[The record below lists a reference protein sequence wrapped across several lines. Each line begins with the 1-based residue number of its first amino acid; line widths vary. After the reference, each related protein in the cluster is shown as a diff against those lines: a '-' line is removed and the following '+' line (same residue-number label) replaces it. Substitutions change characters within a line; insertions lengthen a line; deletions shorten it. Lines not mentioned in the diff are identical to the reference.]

1 MPAISPKT
9 TAKVLF
15 FATML
20 APALIVQLVRSG
32 LGSAPVA
39 TAAAAT
45 QPAPAVTQLATAS
58 PHPLT
63 DAQKRALAWVLQQP
77 NAMPIR
83 SPMDF
88 PDPAPAIIPDPAPA
102 PVVPAQ
108 AAVPLEPVIT
118 PAFHITGM
126 IGSAPN
132 VGIER
137 ALASINHRIYRVGDE
152 VSKGWIVHDIDSRN
166 RTVTLHG
173 PDGKVVSLTPP
184 KPELERP

>member
-9 TAKVLF
+9 TAKILF
-15 FATML
+15 FATLL
-20 APALIVQLVRSG
+20 APALIVQLVRTG

-45 QPAPAVTQLATAS
+45 QPAPAIPQLTTAA
-58 PHPLT
+58 PPTLT
-63 DAQKRALAWVLQQP
+63 DTQRRALAWVLAQP
-77 NAMPIR
+77 NTSPIR

-88 PDPAPAIIPDPAPA
+88 PDPVPVVIADPAPA
-102 PVVPAQ
+102 PTVPAN
-108 AAVPLEPVIT
+108 ATVPAEPLIT
-118 PAFHITGM
+118 PTFQITGM

-152 VSKGWIVHDIDSRN
+152 VSKGWIVHEIDSRN

-173 PDGKVVSLTPP
+173 PDGRVVSVTPP